1 MKRLLVLVAAATI
14 AACGSGIRTANPV
27 QPGTLTFSMSGTIS
41 ELDEEGA
48 RPSSHATVDAVQGD
62 VHFTARTSES
72 GWYELTGLPA
82 GDWLVIVTKAGYL
95 ESLAHV
101 TVAGQTTADFAI
113 SRGMTRGPRE
123 RDERGTFR
131 R

>member
-14 AACGSGIRTANPV
+14 AACGSGIPTANPV
-27 QPGTLTFSMSGTIS
+27 QPGRLTFSMSGTIS

-113 SRGMTRGPRE
+113 SRAMTRRPGE
-123 RDERGTFR
+123 GDERGTFR